1 MDTITKLNNI
11 ENELNTYFVERQNEV
26 HGLILGLISGSNV
39 LLIGPPGT
47 AKSMLVS
54 SWAKTLDKSK
64 YFSWQLHQFS
74 TPEELFGP
82 YSLALLEEDR
92 YVRMT
97 EGKLP
102 SADVAFI
109 DEIFKC
115 SHGNLNAMLS
125 ILNERVFFNDGKA
138 TPLDL
143 NCVVGASNEIPE
155 DGDHLE
161 AFMDRFSLKY
171 VVDPIVE
178 NENFSKMLTNTEIF
192 YPNTLVTMEELQK
205 VSQDISEVVLGE
217 DLVSVLIELRAKLS
231 TSLPGTKNS
240 DKALSMPVTDRMF
253 RFAVRILKAE
263 AWLNGRTH
271 VSPDDFEILQHVLW
285 SDPSDRSK
293 MYSTILEVINPD
305 KDKIM
310 QLYYD
315 SEEIYTKL
323 KKESSS
329 LKTDKDKKA
338 IEPKAFETA
347 QKLRNSKGK
356 ISEYISDLEKKGRNV
371 GDLKPILAKVDNMLN
386 DLYEKTLGTVG
397 FKGWD

>member
-11 ENELNTYFVERQNEV
+11 ENELNTYFVERKNEV

-54 SWAKTLDKSK
+54 SWAKTLDKSN

-82 YSLALLEEDR
+82 YSLALLEEDK
-92 YVRMT
+92 YVRIT
-97 EGKLP
+97 DGKLP
-102 SADVAFI
+102 DADVAFI

-138 TPLDL
+138 MPLDL
-143 NCVVGASNEIPE
+143 NCVVGASNEVPE

-192 YPNTLVTMEELQK
+192 YPNTLVTMEELKK
-205 VSQDISEVVLGE
+205 VSQDISKVTLGE
-217 DLVSVLIELRAKLS
+217 DLVSVLIELRTKLS
-231 TSLPGTKNS
+231 TSLPGNKK
-240 DKALSMPVTDRMF
+240 DRALSMPVTDRMF

-263 AWLNGRTH
+263 AWLRGRDT
-271 VSPDDFEILQHVLW
+271 VSEDDFEILQHVLW
-285 SDPSDRSK
+285 SDPNDRSK

-305 KDKIM
+305 KDNIM

-323 KKESSS
+323 KKESSG

-347 QKLRNSKGK
+347 QKLRNSKQK

-371 GDLKPILAKVDNMLN
+371 NDLKPILAKVDNMLN

>member
-82 YSLALLEEDR
+82 YSLAQLDKDK
-92 YVRMT
+92 YIRMT
-97 EGKLP
+97 EGKMP
-102 SADVAFI
+102 EADIAFI
-109 DEIFKC
+109 DEVFKC

-138 TPLDL
+138 VPLDMK
-143 NCVVGASNEIPE
+143 CVVGASNEVPE

-178 NENFSKMLTNTEIF
+178 NKNFSMMLNNTEIF
-192 YPNTLVTMEELQK
+192 YPKTLVSIEEIQK
-205 VSQDISEVVLGE
+205 ASQEISSVVVDE
-217 DLVSVLIELRAKLS
+217 SLVSLLIDLRNRLS
-231 TSLPGTKNS
+231 TNVPGTK
-240 DKALSMPVTDRMF
+240 LSMPVTDRMF
-253 RFAVRILKAE
+253 RFAMRILRAE
-263 AWLNGRTH
+263 AWLDGRTEA
-271 VSPDDFEILQHVLW
+271 SQDDLEILQHVLW
-285 SDPSDRSK
+285 SDPTDKPKVYSK
-293 MYSTILEVINPD
+293 ILEVINPD
-305 KDKIM
+305 KDKVM

-315 SEEIYTKL
+315 SVDLYDKL
-323 KKESSS
+323 KKETAKASS
-329 LKTDKDKKA
+329 DKDRKA
-338 IEPKAFETA
+338 MEPKAFETA
-347 QKLRNSKGK
+347 QKIRSAKSKIEDHIK
-356 ISEYISDLEKKGRNV
+356 DLSKKGRKV
-371 GDLKPILAKVDNMLN
+371 KDLEAVRNKVEEMLN

-397 FKGWD
+397 FKGWE